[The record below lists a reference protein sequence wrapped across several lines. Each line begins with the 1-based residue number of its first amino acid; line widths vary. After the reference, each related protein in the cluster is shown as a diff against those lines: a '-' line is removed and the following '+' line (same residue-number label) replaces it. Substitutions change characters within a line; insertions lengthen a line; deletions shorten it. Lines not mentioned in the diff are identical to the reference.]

1 MRQPTDHLL
10 LIMNFVEGCASSLTA
25 FEIVLLRAPPP
36 PHLFPQKIFVSLLC
50 SVFYDGKL
58 TLERLMMI
66 SGRLLMIII
75 CYSSMLT
82 VISKTWSASSYWH
95 DCSRSAKGNK
105 ETGLLSE
112 IRDAMDLI
120 PLTVL
125 WEFISQRWYFLG
137 YFFSLLTVII
147 MIPERLE
154 VIHVMRLALL
164 NVIEN
169 MEYFGFT
176 PSDQAS
182 GVTCAKYISLNYF
195 PSRVLI
201 RSLITAL
208 LICLQSVWD
217 KLFVI
222 CHGNHSFDVS
232 CSNIISYNAEFM

>member
-1 MRQPTDHLL
+1 
-10 LIMNFVEGCASSLTA
+10 
-25 FEIVLLRAPPP
+25 
-36 PHLFPQKIFVSLLC
+36 
-50 SVFYDGKL
+50 
-58 TLERLMMI
+58 
-66 SGRLLMIII
+66 
-75 CYSSMLT
+75 MLT
-82 VISKTWSASSYWH
+82 VISKIWSASSYWH

-120 PLTVL
+120 PHDGFMRIYIT
-125 WEFISQRWYFLG
+125 EMIFFRIFFFLL
-137 YFFSLLTVII
+137 SVII

-169 MEYFGFT
+169 MKYFGFT

-232 CSNIISYNAEFM
+232 CSNIIC